1 MHSMSEPLKAQAK
14 IILVDDH
21 PVVLEG
27 LTTLIEREPDLVV
40 CAKAENSH
48 EALQKIEKFVPDLVV
63 IDLSLN
69 GGGGLELIK
78 QIKSLWPAM
87 AMLVL
92 SVHEESVYAERALRA
107 GARGYVMKQM
117 ATVALLS
124 AIRRV
129 LAEGLSVSDQVSK
142 GFVER
147 MITGQAKAAK
157 QSPIETLSDR
167 ELEVFDDWT
176 WLGHAGNCQGSLLK
190 REDRGDPLHPHQT
203 EAQHQDESVD
213 DPRCGGVGLN
223 RKTIEPT
230 HAALGPRSGK
240 LR

>member
-1 MHSMSEPLKAQAK
+1 MHSMTEPLKAQAK

-27 LTTLIEREPDLVV
+27 LTTLINRQSDLIV
-40 CAKAENSH
+40 CAQAENSH
-48 EALQKIEKFVPDLVV
+48 EALQKIEEFTPDLVI

-92 SVHEESVYAERALRA
+92 SVHEESVYAERVLRA

-117 ATVALLS
+117 ATVDLLD

-129 LAEGLSVSDQVSK
+129 LAGGLSVSDQVSK

-147 MITGQAKAAK
+147 MITGQPKAAK
-157 QSPIETLSDR
+157 QTPIETLSDR
-167 ELEVFDDWT
+167 ELEVFAMIGRG
-176 WLGHAGNCQGSLLK
+176 LGTREIAKDLSLSVKTVETHCTHIKQKLNIK
-190 REDRGDPLHPHQT
+190 TSPLMIRAAV
-203 EAQHQDESVD
+203 EWAQQKNH
-213 DPRCGGVGLN
+213 
-223 RKTIEPT
+223 
-230 HAALGPRSGK
+230 
-240 LR
+240 